1 MNSYVSILLKH
12 VRLSREI
19 KPFTQLLSNCRCHRS
34 EQTLT
39 HDPIDPFP
47 GLMSV
52 DFEQCFESN
61 TTVEP

>member
-1 MNSYVSILLKH
+1 MKLNLLLTYLVIADVTHGSIGSWVS
-12 VRLSREI
+12 
-19 KPFTQLLSNCRCHRS
+19 
-34 EQTLT
+34 LT

-61 TTVEP
+61 TTVQP